1 MPDDAEMARASRA
14 QKHSPYFPVSI
25 SETPDMEKIG
35 TKIGLVFIVLSTICN
50 YLLAFFANDL
60 AVTPLGAAAIGF
72 ISSFEPSR
80 LRFESLQLYDGTS
93 GFGYIF
99 ILLAGLFWGV
109 SWGVLKAAL
118 YLRFVLVPGFAVKLD
133 MRAAQG
139 YFIYTLFLVIVIW
152 ALYFKNTELR
162 DSLDMI
168 LLWPVFPAISTFGV
182 MAIGWIVFTTIGG
195 AAKIVNGDV
204 G

>member
-1 MPDDAEMARASRA
+1 MTTFVQFHLLTAYPPSNPNRDDQGRPKQATMGGAPRLRLSSQSVKRAVRES
-14 QKHSPYFPVSI
+14 S
-25 SETPDMEKIG
+25 
-35 TKIGLVFIVLSTICN
+35 
-50 YLLAFFANDL
+50 FFANDL

-80 LRFESLQLYDGTS
+80 LRFESLQSYDGTS

-99 ILLAGLFWGV
+99 ILLAGLFWGI

-168 LLWPVFPAISTFGV
+168 LLWPVFPAISAFGV